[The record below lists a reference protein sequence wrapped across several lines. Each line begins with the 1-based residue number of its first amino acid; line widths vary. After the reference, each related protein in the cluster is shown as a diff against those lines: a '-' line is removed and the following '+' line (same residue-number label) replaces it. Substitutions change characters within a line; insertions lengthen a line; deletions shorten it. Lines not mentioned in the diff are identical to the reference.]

1 MQDKYR
7 VVPFRVESGILV
19 LSSFAIPLNF
29 LSVKTKRGR
38 LFFSLQGKKNQRLF
52 FFVWFF
58 FAAYERGSKG
68 RSFSTPVTAGASL
81 LHLATGSEISQLGCI
96 PQSQIL

>member
-38 LFFSLQGKKNQRLF
+38 LFFSLQGKKIRGCSFLF
-52 FFVWFF
+52 GFFLLRMREG
-58 FAAYERGSKG
+58 AKG
-68 RSFSTPVTAGASL
+68 EVFP
-81 LHLATGSEISQLGCI
+81 HL
-96 PQSQIL
+96 